1 VGSQLMIKLDKSPS
15 LTTIRPFRD
24 LVLPIFLQLGRRT
37 RASLAHLITTLVASC
52 MIIALFLYVFSD
64 FINTKLP
71 SINPQAANFMRFY
84 LILILIVA
92 SAIAI
97 MKWSR
102 DLMHAKGNWPD
113 FLRSIGCATS
123 SLQRATA
130 LGLMTSLALGHLL
143 ALIII
148 NLALGP
154 LSIIHIL
161 TALGAIAL
169 SMIIAKRPPSTA
181 PTDDINPR
189 QELQHDQDL
198 PLIQWRKHRLARFGW
213 RSSHLQIMSLLIMG
227 MGFISLGIGNPID
240 MTLLICLIGGNIL
253 SWTVPLLVEEDLQFT
268 WLERQAAVSHGDW
281 IMAWQAIFTRRA
293 GMIFGL
299 SFILFLLAGVT
310 SKLMTQGL
318 GYNDVLHISTN
329 ALLASA
335 LASFPCWLAPS
346 LVLQIDGRRIF
357 TNIVMLTL
365 INLFIGTAMMAVPW
379 ITPAIWILQREAHR
393 YQGGRFARASN
404 N

>member
-1 VGSQLMIKLDKSPS
+1 MGSQLMIKLQKSSS

-37 RASLAHLITTLVASC
+37 RASLGHLITTLVASC

-71 SINPQAANFMRFY
+71 SISPQAANLMRFY
-84 LILILIVA
+84 LTLILIAA

-102 DLMHAKGNWPD
+102 DLIHTKGNWSD
-113 FLRSIGCATS
+113 FLRSIGCSIS
-123 SLQRATA
+123 SVQRATA
-130 LGLMTSLALGHLL
+130 LGLMTSLTLGHLM
-143 ALIII
+143 ALVVI
-148 NLALGP
+148 NFALGP
-154 LSIIHIL
+154 LSTIHIL
-161 TALGAIAL
+161 TALGAIVI
-169 SMIIAKRPPSTA
+169 SFTFAKRTVSA
-181 PTDDINPR
+181 ALDDDIKPR
-189 QELQHDQDL
+189 RQPQHDRDP
-198 PLIQWRKHRLARFGW
+198 PLVQWRKYRLARFGW

-227 MGFISLGIGNPID
+227 MGFISLGIGNPVD
-240 MTLLICLIGGNIL
+240 MTLLLCLIGGNIL

-268 WLERQAAVSHGDW
+268 WLERQAAVSHSDW

-293 GMIFGL
+293 GIIFGL
-299 SFILFLLAGVT
+299 SFVLFLIAGVT

-318 GYNDVLHISTN
+318 GYHDVLNTLTS

-365 INLFIGTAMMAVPW
+365 INLFVGTAMMAVPW